1 MEMDLDDYILERS
14 CGFIDDEHALLN
26 PAGEE
31 FFQWYQGQLR
41 RGIRWRQEEK
51 STAPRPRKEKRPRQP
66 WLTGMSKWRRAGDNQ
81 VKWWDYLRQDVRDN
95 PTCLLNEEFRHKF
108 RVTYCI
114 FDRIVDA
121 LKGSGLVQDPR
132 VPKPGAPPIPAEM
145 KVLHI
150 LRMLAVGA
158 QYDAFEEA
166 SGCAGKTIQALC
178 IKPASSQTKG
188 FYDWFVDHFYDE
200 WVRPPDQE
208 ETKAELAYAAEIGM
222 PGMIGQMDAVHL
234 AWDACPAGASG
245 EHAGKEGYPTKA
257 FNAVCSSRRLFYSCS
272 RAYPGTVNDK
282 TMVKSDEFIRAL
294 KEDPLY
300 SDYQYT
306 VFDRLGAESKLKGLY
321 VTVDGGYLRWPETL
335 DGYKSPRN
343 DDETLY
349 QMHQGSVRKDVEC
362 AFGILKKRFR
372 MLRLP
377 FLVRDAIDIEKI
389 FKTCMI
395 IHNMLLIDDG
405 LSSIGDL
412 DGDWLN
418 DDVNAFLEMN
428 RGPRSFGFGG
438 VQHRETAETDF
449 TRVGSRYEDHHGNPD
464 DDPVAPGYD
473 AKKRV
478 LLDHFMYC
486 RNHNKINWPLKAAQV
501 RPRDVGADPPS
512 RGVVAA

>member
-1 MEMDLDDYILERS
+1 M
-14 CGFIDDEHALLN
+14 
-26 PAGEE
+26 
-31 FFQWYQGQLR
+31 
-41 RGIRWRQEEK
+41 
-51 STAPRPRKEKRPRQP
+51 
-66 WLTGMSKWRRAGDNQ
+66 
-81 VKWWDYLRQDVRDN
+81 
-95 PTCLLNEEFRHKF
+95 
-108 RVTYCI
+108 
-114 FDRIVDA
+114 
-121 LKGSGLVQDPR
+121 
-132 VPKPGAPPIPAEM
+132 
-145 KVLHI
+145 
-150 LRMLAVGA
+150 
-158 QYDAFEEA
+158 
-166 SGCAGKTIQALC
+166 
-178 IKPASSQTKG
+178 
-188 FYDWFVDHFYDE
+188 
-200 WVRPPDQE
+200 
-208 ETKAELAYAAEIGM
+208 
-222 PGMIGQMDAVHL
+222 
-234 AWDACPAGASG
+234 
-245 EHAGKEGYPTKA
+245 
-257 FNAVCSSRRLFYSCS
+257 
-272 RAYPGTVNDK
+272 
-282 TMVKSDEFIRAL
+282 
-294 KEDPLY
+294 
-300 SDYQYT
+300 
-306 VFDRLGAESKLKGLY
+306 
-321 VTVDGGYLRWPETL
+321 DGGYLRWPETL

>member
-1 MEMDLDDYILERS
+1 MEMDLDDYFLERS
-14 CGFIDDEHALLN
+14 CGCIDDDHAVLN
-26 PAGEE
+26 PVGED

-41 RGIRWRQEEK
+41 RCIRWPQEGK
-51 STAPRPRKEKRPRQP
+51 STSPRPRKEKRPRNH
-66 WLTGMSKWRRAGDNQ
+66 WLTGMAKWRRSGDKEVQ
-81 VKWWDYLRQDVRDN
+81 WWDYLRPDVRGD
-95 PTCLLNEEFRHKF
+95 PSVLLHQEFRQKF
-108 RVTYCI
+108 RVTYTV

-132 VPKPGAPPIPAEM
+132 VPKPGPPPIPAEM

-166 SGCAGKTIQALC
+166 SGCDGKTIQALC

-208 ETKAELAYAAEIGM
+208 ETKAEEEYAAKIGM

-234 AWDACPAGASG
+234 AWDACPAGARG

-257 FNAVCSSRRLFYSCS
+257 FNCVCSSRRLFYSCS
-272 RAYPGTVNDK
+272 EAYPGTVNDK
-282 TMVKSDEFIRAL
+282 TMVKSDDFIKAL
-294 KEDPLY
+294 KVDPLY
-300 SDYQYT
+300 SEYEYT
-306 VFDRLGAESKLKGLY
+306 VFDRDGAESKLKGLY

-335 DGYKSPRN
+335 DGYKSSLN
-343 DDETLY
+343 KEEMLY
-349 QMHQGSVRKDVEC
+349 QEHQGSVRKDVEC

-405 LSSIGDL
+405 LNSIGDL
-412 DGDWLN
+412 DGDWLTE
-418 DDVNAFLEMN
+418 DVNAFLAKKK
-428 RGPRSFGFGG
+428 GSRSIGFCG
-438 VQHRETAETDF
+438 VRHPETAETDF
-449 TRVGSRYEDHHGNPD
+449 THVGRYYNHHGHPD
-464 DDPVAPGYD
+464 DDPVAPGYHE
-473 AKKRV
+473 KKRV
-478 LLDHFMYC
+478 LLDHFIYY
-486 RNHNKINWPLKAAQV
+486 RSRHKINWPLKAAQV